1 MKFFIT
7 NFSMGLGNHHHL
19 LKSHTIFKT
28 YLLPLYLKK
37 NSSCFQFFIFKHFP
51 ITFLNLI
58 YRTNICCCLG
68 WIYASNILLF
78 GEGAAFG
85 SPDLYIIL
93 QIVWKTFSL
102 SGQVQNV
109 FKSSCTN
116 QFIHAHLLTVA
127 GGGVTCCVRRSLK
140 WPSSKMTL

>member
-51 ITFLNLI
+51 ITFLDLI

-68 WIYASNILLF
+68 WIYIAFWGGGCLWQSWPLYNFTNSLKNFLIKWTSTKCFQVILHQ
-78 GEGAAFG
+78 
-85 SPDLYIIL
+85 P
-93 QIVWKTFSL
+93 VH
-102 SGQVQNV
+102 
-109 FKSSCTN
+109 SCTFTHCSRWWSDMLCEKILEVT
-116 QFIHAHLLTVA
+116 FIQNDIVA
-127 GGGVTCCVRRSLK
+127 A
-140 WPSSKMTL
+140 